1 MNTLRRL
8 FSGAVALFLLAPA
21 QAGTPQQAVL
31 PYNGVVFTV
40 TVGGTAPTLGFQDG
54 VRGAITPTAPVA
66 LGTVLAAQ
74 TTGARDFAFTL
85 NGSLPQTLWRYLIVE
100 DSGDPAGIRIFHS
113 SAATYTTGATT
124 SWQFGVGSS
133 PVWTGTGT
141 KKLIVYF

>member
-1 MNTLRRL
+1 MNALRTVL
-8 FSGAVALFLLAPA
+8 CGAVALLFLAPL

-40 TVGGTAPTLGFQDG
+40 TVGGTVPTLGFQDG
-54 VRGAITPTAPVA
+54 VRGAISPSAPVA
-66 LGTVLAAQ
+66 LGTVIAAQ
-74 TTGARDFAFTL
+74 TTGARDFAFAI
-85 NGSLPQTLWRYLIVE
+85 NGSVPQTLWRYLIVE

-141 KKLIVYF
+141 KTLIVYF